1 MKTIYFNTSLKKVFL
16 FFLISFISHIDL
28 IGQWAF
34 NTTGNNY
41 STSWGG
47 EIRTGDTNGTIVV
60 SSSAGGVSNSVTPEG
75 LLLTSEYS
83 MNTVHQD
90 YRYLDFLNGAVDSAL
105 NSIPIEK
112 WFKAKFGK
120 NDTLLFNYQ
129 YSNRNPTN
137 PTPTQ
142 VNSFVVED
150 GAYIGSKES
159 GYDFQTPENIP
170 TKINET
176 TTGNIV
182 TGTLR
187 SIVNFPLG
195 STKGYVII
203 PIKEVI
209 TNFKQ
214 TRNCNRLNGCTPL
227 FWTAEYIT
235 NVIVLPFIVEGPVID
250 LSNDNVAILG
260 TFREPAVPHLILHNP
275 PGDLSS
281 AIFQTTTN
289 TCREI
294 SQSLANSQSTSA
306 NLKLTLGIAGSAGL
320 FVTTDFEF
328 SASISGGVG
337 AGQFT
342 VNSNG
347 SQNCIT
353 VQQAISTQPGS
364 PANEGSIY
372 MGYSSEIAYGMY
384 PIVEIQ
390 PGLPI
395 SVTKD
400 SALIFA
406 TVPNTEVDFYYTKAD
421 ILEDMRLKQQL
432 ADNTT
437 MENLRRPA
445 LAQIDIW
452 RQVLRNDSINIHN
465 PNNDELQTIIING
478 NQLPKSFSRTS
489 AINSSETIEVS
500 NFIEGSFGAS
510 FVAMF
515 GGSGVEGG
523 FEFKTNR
530 TVGQTV
536 TVGSSSEVTV
546 GYDLGD
552 SNQGDVF
559 NIKVVKD
566 PTYGTPIFLLDS
578 LSSKT
583 SCPYEGGI
591 QRDQPKLEING
602 SAASSITVSNISL
615 GNSGNF
621 KVKVCN
627 NSAET
632 RDYGFGF
639 VNESIANDVFI
650 SSTAGTGSSA
660 VGESITKLGTITGIP
675 ARGCKTSI
683 YDVNVAR
690 RFANSPM
697 SYSNLEFVTFAECE
711 PDIKSSIFATIN
723 FATPP
728 PPTNISASTKEICAG
743 APVQLSGNCPV
754 GVPTWFDD
762 PIGGLERGTGSTIT
776 VNPSSNT
783 TYYLGCVATLYN
795 RDRIAAGEIF
805 VTSPFPTLNL
815 TSDLSFNA
823 LQIANNTL
831 TASNKIIDPARVI
844 YKAGKS
850 LLFSEGFEA
859 KAGSTFEA
867 KIGGCVN

>member
-1 MKTIYFNTSLKKVFL
+1 MKTIYFNSSLKKVCL
-16 FFLISFISHIDL
+16 FFLISFISQIDL

-34 NTTGNNY
+34 NTIGNNY
-41 STSWGG
+41 SASSNLLGTFTGNTS
-47 EIRTGDTNGTIVV
+47 GTIAV
-60 SSSAGGVSNSVTPEG
+60 SSSEGGVSNSLTPKG
-75 LLLTSEYS
+75 LLLKSLS
-83 MNTVHQD
+83 SPDSQQNS
-90 YRYLDFLNGAVDSAL
+90 YLEFLKNAVDSAL

-112 WFKAKFGK
+112 WFKAKVGR
-120 NDTLLFNYQ
+120 NDTLKFNYR
-129 YSNRNPTN
+129 YNKANSLKPS
-137 PTPTQ
+137 Q
-142 VNSFVVED
+142 VNSLILEE
-150 GAYIGSKES
+150 GSYIGSKES
-159 GYDFQTPENIP
+159 GYDFQTPENKP

-182 TGTLR
+182 TGTLQ
-187 SIVNFPLG
+187 SIVNFPVG

-203 PIKEVI
+203 PITEVI
-209 TNFKQ
+209 TNFWVLGFTVPPK
-214 TRNCNRLNGCTPL
+214 TAPETIRN
-227 FWTAEYIT
+227 I
-235 NVIVLPFIVEGPVID
+235 IVLPFIVEGPVLD
-250 LSNDNVAILG
+250 LSNDRVAILG
-260 TFREPAVPHLILHNP
+260 TFKEPAVPHLILHNP
-275 PGDLSS
+275 PGDMSS
-281 AIFQTTTN
+281 ATFQTTTN

-328 SASISGGVG
+328 SASISSGVG
-337 AGQFT
+337 VGQFT

-384 PIVEIQ
+384 PLVQIQ
-390 PGLPI
+390 PGLPL
-395 SVTKD
+395 SVTKV

-406 TVPNTEVDFYYTKAD
+406 TVPNSAVDFYYTKAD

-432 ADNTT
+432 ADNTS
-437 MENLRRPA
+437 MENIRRPA

-465 PNNDELQTIIING
+465 PNNEELQSISISG
-478 NQLPKSFSRTS
+478 NQGGNPFSHTR

-530 TVGQTV
+530 TLGKTV
-536 TVGSSSEVTV
+536 TVESSSEVTV
-546 GYDLGD
+546 AYNLQDF
-552 SNQGDVF
+552 NQGDLF
-559 NIKVVKD
+559 KIKVVKD

-578 LSSKT
+578 LISKT

-602 SAASSITVSNISL
+602 SAASNTTVSNISL

-627 NSAET
+627 NSAEI

-675 ARGCKTSI
+675 ARGCKTTI

-728 PPTNISASTKEICAG
+728 PPTNVSASTKEICAG